1 MTVKV
6 ISENSERI
14 PLQASATSRRAL
26 GNRMMLP
33 SRTADT
39 PNPVNNTVALL
50 EATIWSGKVI
60 CSTRVDEGIIR
71 TRNVRGKE
79 IAARCSHPARKTTTP
94 QINNRSEIRER
105 KNPELIVPR
114 TNANKAQ
121 TRISRPH
128 QEGFNLSAASL
139 ARPSQ
144 IKNSENTGTKNPWV

>member
-1 MTVKV
+1 MTVRV

-14 PLQASATSRRAL
+14 PLQASATSKRAL

-50 EATIWSGKVI
+50 EARVWSGKVI

-71 TRNVRGKE
+71 TRKARGNE
-79 IAARCSHPARKTTTP
+79 IAARCSHPARKITAP
-94 QINNRSEIRER
+94 QINNRSDIRER
-105 KNPELIVPR
+105 QNPELIVPR
-114 TNANKAQ
+114 TNANRAQ
-121 TRISRPH
+121 IRIIRPH
-128 QEGFNLSAASL
+128 QEGFSRNAASL

-144 IKNSENTGTKNPWV
+144 IKNSENTGTKN